1 MPVLINVIVFMF
13 ICFSFVLLKHFGRK
27 TIIVVGFTICALSCI
42 SAGIGFHLAGKDG
55 SSVLVLTGLFVFM
68 ASYGASV
75 GPIVWLY
82 IPEVVSPAL
91 VSVITTFNWIA
102 NSTVAIAFPIA
113 V

>member
-42 SAGIGFHLAGKDG
+42 SAGVGFHLAGKDG